1 MTYIHAE
8 VELIMSPEEAL
19 RPLPEPYHRHFARI
33 LEVVE
38 SDRRIRGLW
47 LSGSLARGTADAG
60 SDLDLVLAVADEEFD
75 AFVEGWRDWLARI
88 TPTLVAKAIP
98 NSKLVFYAL
107 AEDIC
112 RIDAVIE
119 PVSKVATSGHRT
131 RVAVIDRD
139 GLHATLPA
147 AEPGP
152 GPDLTKINL
161 LIEEFW
167 RIQSIFPAMI
177 NDRKDLLC
185 ALSGVQASGT
195 MLYDL
200 FVETNQP
207 LPPMGVKQFAARLQ
221 PDQSAVLLGL
231 PAVAPERDLLI
242 KADLAVCEAM
252 ATAGRAA
259 AERVGAEYP
268 ERIASAVRAHHRA
281 TLT

>member
-1 MTYIHAE
+1 MD
-8 VELIMSPEEAL
+8 PEEAL

-33 LEVVE
+33 LEIVE
-38 SDRRIRGLW
+38 PDERIRGLW

-60 SDLDLVLAVADEEFD
+60 SDLDLVLAIADDRFDEFVD
-75 AFVEGWRDWLARI
+75 GWRDWLARI
-88 TPTLVAKAIP
+88 TPTLVARAIP
-98 NSKLVFYAL
+98 NSKLVCYAL
-107 AEDIC
+107 AEDMC

-119 PVSKVATSGHRT
+119 PVSQVATSWHRT
-131 RVAVIDRD
+131 RVPVIDRD
-139 GLHATLPA
+139 GLHPTLPA

-152 GPDLTKINL
+152 GPDLTKINR

-167 RIQSIFPAMI
+167 RIQSIFPAMV

-185 ALSGVQASGT
+185 ALSGVQVSGT
-195 MLYDL
+195 LLYDL

-268 ERIASAVRAHHRA
+268 ERIADAVRAHHRA
-281 TLT
+281 TLPSA